1 MRAARRNF
9 SETSIFFFLRELD
22 AKYAGSWR
30 WTLSFSDLNAML
42 TRSTLSDVVK
52 YVQRT
57 LADCTQFLCAG
68 RPDFRKF
75 CKIFARF
82 LRKICIIST
91 LDSRVI
97 FHWNACR
104 LGDELQRSSA
114 LRATTLAEFT
124 QLLRARRAE
133 KFRGLCNS
141 FARVGRKFCVIPT
154 RDAFLFESEC
164 NTDSINSQRR
174 CEVCAAHAGRVHAIF
189 VRGACRISG
198 NFANFSRDFCAK
210 FASSRRWT
218 RALLIIL
225 Q

>member
-1 MRAARRNF
+1 MRSARWPSACNF
-9 SETSIFFFLRELD
+9 
-22 AKYAGSWR
+22 
-30 WTLSFSDLNAML
+30 
-42 TRSTLSDVVK
+42 
-52 YVQRT
+52 
-57 LADCTQFLCAG
+57 CARG
-68 RPDFRKF
+68 VPDFRKF

-82 LRKICIIST
+82 LRKICVIST
-91 LDSRVI
+91 LDSRFI
-97 FHWNACR
+97 LHQNAHR
-104 LGDELQRSSA
+104 LGQELQRSSA

-174 CEVCAAHAGRVHAIF
+174 CKCAQRTLAECMQFF

-198 NFANFSRDFCAK
+198 NFAKFSRVFCAT

-218 RALLIIL
+218 RALSCLKRTPTRRRAATKF
-225 Q
+225 